1 MYEGVRLRRLRVEKH
16 TEHCKYCGAKK
27 PAAKKLRLF
36 KNSAEAKTRA
46 GNANAAGGGAGGRK
60 DDAEIRKIKAE
71 KKRLEAK
78 VRKLELS
85 SKKAAEDDEEE
96 EEDDDDDDMS
106 ESRPLS
112 KAELGR
118 SLAGAEADQKY
129 AAGRLNA
136 SPKSSGYLQM
146 LEEAK
151 KRVANINEAL
161 RKLKDPADQLRHKS
175 ERLQNLA
182 DQEKKLL
189 QKLRTG
195 CQVIGDAEA
204 EVATLRERIHE

>member
-1 MYEGVRLRRLRVEKH
+1 MLRDKEPRSKEAPPLEEFSRSQS
-16 TEHCKYCGAKK
+16 TCRTCKCWWRRSRRRQSRRRD
-27 PAAKKLRLF
+27 PQ
-36 KNSAEAKTRA
+36 
-46 GNANAAGGGAGGRK
+46 
-60 DDAEIRKIKAE
+60 DQVE
-71 KKRLEAK
+71 KKRLEEK

-85 SKKAAEDDEEE
+85 SKKAAEDDDEEE